1 MLQPYAWAL
10 SQATQSPTEAAQNV
24 RNVAPRRPRKDT
36 CCQSD
41 TRRPRPPVQPH
52 LGTVCRKLGTSLPP
66 GHPQVATH
74 ANTDLGPQTG
84 FCGQICNMAC
94 D

>member
-52 LGTVCRKLGTSLPP
+52 LGTRVPEARHLTAPGASTSRHPRK
-66 GHPQVATH
+66 H
-74 ANTDLGPQTG
+74 
-84 FCGQICNMAC
+84 
-94 D
+94 